1 MEVDI
6 TKFRVYLMAF
16 WCIFFMR
23 LLMFGFGMFKF
34 ASFVNGVFIYSTSH
48 PSCDGDEGVDFPP
61 IVWYDVDC
69 WVVFGLTCKYLYDW
83 ICPKNLDLGP
93 WATVT

>member
-34 ASFVNGVFIYSTSH
+34 ASLLMECSYIAPLTPAVMVMRGLIFH
-48 PSCDGDEGVDFPP
+48 PLFGMTL
-61 IVWYDVDC
+61 IV
-69 WVVFGLTCKYLYDW
+69 GSYL
-83 ICPKNLDLGP
+83 
-93 WATVT
+93 V